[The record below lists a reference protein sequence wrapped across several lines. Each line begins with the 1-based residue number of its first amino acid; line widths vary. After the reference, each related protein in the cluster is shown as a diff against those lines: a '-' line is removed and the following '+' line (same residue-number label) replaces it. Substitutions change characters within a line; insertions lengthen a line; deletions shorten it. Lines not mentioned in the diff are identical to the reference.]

1 MKNHDTP
8 TKMALL
14 KRKRKTK
21 TKTEDT
27 QPPPRSTEQQAPLHW
42 TNVVEMERR
51 YMVERCSHA
60 VEPEQADKMEPVQ
73 PLRPRGVRQ
82 AAAEGHA

>member
-14 KRKRKTK
+14 KRK

-42 TNVVEMERR
+42 TNVVEMGREDT
-51 YMVERCSHA
+51 VERCVLWNQSR
-60 VEPEQADKMEPVQ
+60 QIKWG
-73 PLRPRGVRQ
+73 LR
-82 AAAEGHA
+82 GH